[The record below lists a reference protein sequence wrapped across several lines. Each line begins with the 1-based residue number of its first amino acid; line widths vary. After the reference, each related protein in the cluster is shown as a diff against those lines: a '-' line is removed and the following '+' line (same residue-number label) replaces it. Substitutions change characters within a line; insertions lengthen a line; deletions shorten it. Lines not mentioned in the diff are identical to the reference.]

1 MGMNIG
7 LGELCVLFHRSKML
21 GPIRDLFVL
30 VLLLDMIRLGADMI
44 LYQNILLLLVIVRIS
59 KFAG

>member
-1 MGMNIG
+1 
-7 LGELCVLFHRSKML
+7 ML